1 MPNVVPFHIYVISN
15 QKIPSSF
22 TSKSFKRHKT
32 ERLHFKRKLAEPGAK
47 TIFNPQS
54 EKVKIDG
61 TIVSTL
67 CRSFITNKRFK

>member
-32 ERLHFKRKLAEPGAK
+32 ERLHLKRKLGAK